1 MQRSFLASSWFF
13 SQISGMA
20 AIGKLRLLVTLD
32 PEDMQQGNHTFSLV
46 KAITKSYLK
55 DFASHVKH
63 LVTLNLESIQQ
74 G

>member
-1 MQRSFLASSWFF
+1 
-13 SQISGMA
+13 MA
-20 AIGKLRLLVTLD
+20 ASAKLCLLVTLAQVD
-32 PEDMQQGNHTFSLV
+32 KQQGTEVSSLV

-55 DFASHVKH
+55 GFASHVKH

>member
-1 MQRSFLASSWFF
+1 
-13 SQISGMA
+13 MA
-20 AIGKLRLLVTLD
+20 ALAKLCLLVTLAQVD
-32 PEDMQQGNHTFSLV
+32 KQQGTEVSSLV

-55 DFASHVKH
+55 GFASHVKH